1 MRFQVLAFDAYGTLF
16 DVFSVTS
23 LCEELFPGYGSPLAQ
38 LWRTKQLQY
47 SLLRSLMGR
56 YEDFWR
62 ITADSLL
69 FAANSLKIDLTPSK
83 REQLMDAYLK
93 LASFPDVKP
102 GLEAL
107 QTQGVRLVILSNGA
121 PTMLAAA
128 AKHAGILPFLEE
140 ILSADDVQVFKPDPR
155 VYRLVCDRL
164 QVPAAAVG
172 FVSSNPWDVSGAASA
187 GLTAFWIRRGASEP
201 EEELGFGATHIVR
214 SITELAL

>member
-38 LWRTKQLQY
+38 LWRAKQLQY

-62 ITADSLL
+62 ITADALL

-83 REQLMDAYLK
+83 RQQLMDAYLK

-107 QTQGVRLVILSNGA
+107 QAQGVRLVILSNGA

-155 VYRLVCDRL
+155 VYRHVCDRL
-164 QVPAAAVG
+164 HVPAAAVG

-187 GLTAFWIRRGASEP
+187 GLAALWIQRGASEP
-201 EEELGFGATHIVR
+201 QEELGFGATRILK
-214 SITELAL
+214 SIGDLA